1 MLTLKSKLKLFLMKQ
16 KMNVR
21 EKLLVKTEDHK
32 IGLNKTIKIN
42 IQNKILSKT
51 RKKSLKNIALNLT
64 KLI

>member
-1 MLTLKSKLKLFLMKQ
+1 MLTLKSKLKLFLMKE
-16 KMNVR
+16 KMNMR

>member
-1 MLTLKSKLKLFLMKQ
+1 MLTLKSKLKLFLMKE
-16 KMNVR
+16 KMNMR

-42 IQNKILSKT
+42 IQNNILSKT